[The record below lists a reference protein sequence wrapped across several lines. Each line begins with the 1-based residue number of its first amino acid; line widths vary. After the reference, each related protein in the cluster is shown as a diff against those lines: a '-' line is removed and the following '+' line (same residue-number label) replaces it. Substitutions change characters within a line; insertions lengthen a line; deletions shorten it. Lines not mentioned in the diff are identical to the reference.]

1 MIYQM
6 KQKLFAFGDDF
17 VVKDGEGRDVYVV
30 DGRAISLGDQ
40 LAIRDMQ
47 GNELAYIKQKLLAIG
62 ATYEIHRGGQVQAI
76 VKKALF
82 TLFRHRF
89 TVDVEGPDDLV
100 AQGDFLG
107 HEYTFSRGDRTVA
120 TVSKRWIALT
130 DTYGVDVAEGE
141 DPVLL
146 LASAVVIDQVLADEK
161 KDRD

>member
-17 VVKDGEGRDVYVV
+17 VVKDGGGRDVYVV

-40 LAIRDMQ
+40 LAIRDRQ